1 MKTNIFIYLFL
12 LIAYLF
18 FAQDAKAENIH
29 FNNDIYILKTSIYSS
44 ENKGFENEYYLGGN
58 NNPNWGKK
66 IGIYYYSEI
75 KDPIKFALAE
85 DKKIESNTETILLK
99 FIANKKQNKA
109 LLSYINS
116 GEENDLPY
124 FEHNIYKY
132 EPHPTKGIMVLKY
145 TKRYFPKTNEDAT
158 NIAQEIK
165 ATNDD
170 LMEQL
175 IISPIPP
182 IVEKEIE

>member
-1 MKTNIFIYLFL
+1 
-12 LIAYLF
+12 
-18 FAQDAKAENIH
+18 
-29 FNNDIYILKTSIYSS
+29 
-44 ENKGFENEYYLGGN
+44 
-58 NNPNWGKK
+58 
-66 IGIYYYSEI
+66 
-75 KDPIKFALAE
+75 
-85 DKKIESNTETILLK
+85 
-99 FIANKKQNKA
+99 
-109 LLSYINS
+109 
-116 GEENDLPY
+116 
-124 FEHNIYKY
+124 
-132 EPHPTKGIMVLKY
+132 MVLKY